1 MRAALPTLPPRLLR
15 FGRTLCLIGAGS
27 AYLCGMLVLGAFAHV
42 SADLPDPSRLWE
54 QTRPPSIQIVDRQ
67 GRDLAVRGAHA
78 LEPLPVTA
86 LPVHLRQAVL
96 ATEDRR
102 FHSHAGIDPYGLA
115 RATLA
120 NLRAG
125 QIVEGG
131 STLTQQLTKNVF
143 LTPEQTL
150 ERKAQ
155 EMIIAVWLERRFT
168 KPELLR
174 LYLSRVYFGSG
185 AWGIEAA
192 TDHYF
197 GRAPDRISLSEA
209 ALLAGLL
216 KAPSALNPSYSPD
229 RAATRMRT
237 VLYAMDDQ
245 GLMADGVLEEA
256 LNTPVAVFGPRRSGD
271 PDYFIDWIWPEI
283 EAQVGV
289 PNRDLVIQVTLD
301 RDLQRVAEASLA
313 TRLDPAR
320 NASQGALVMLD
331 GQGDVL
337 AMVGGADY
345 SASQF
350 NRAVQAKRQ
359 PGSAFKPIVYL
370 AGLRAGMNPWTAS
383 LDAPID
389 VNGWQPRN
397 FKKEFAGPILLED
410 AMARS
415 INTVSVRVL
424 QEAGADAVADTAAQL
439 GLDGL
444 KPYASLALGAQGATV
459 MDMAEAY
466 LPFSTGGHAVPGVG
480 VVSISTGDGT
490 PLYDR
495 PLPEP
500 ERRLGA
506 LEIRQMNR
514 MLIHTVEAGTGR
526 RAQVDGRMIAGKTG
540 TTNDNRDAWFVG
552 YAPDLTLAVW
562 IGNDANQPMARI
574 TGGTIPAEIF
584 GDVMSVALMDRP
596 VAMLPQAERP
606 DNPVPEVVEAD
617 TSFSAL
623 LDQLERATTQSQ
635 PTPLPTSRPT
645 SGLIQGPTP

>member
-1 MRAALPTLPPRLLR
+1 MQFALPTLPRRLAR
-15 FGRTLCLIGAGS
+15 WGRNLLLAGATGT
-27 AYLCGMLVLGAFAHV
+27 YLSGMAVLGAFALV
-42 SADLPDPSRLWE
+42 CTDLPDASRLWE
-54 QTRPPSIQIVDRQ
+54 QTRPPSIQIIDRQ

-78 LEPLPVTA
+78 LEPLPITDMPA
-86 LPVHLRQAVL
+86 HLRQAVL

-115 RATLA
+115 RAALA

-125 QIVEGG
+125 RVVEGG

-150 ERKAQ
+150 RRKAQ

-192 TDHYF
+192 TDRYF
-197 GRAPDRISLSEA
+197 GRPPDRIGLSEA

-216 KAPSALNPSYSPD
+216 KAPSALNPSYAPD
-229 RAATRMRT
+229 RAAERMRT
-237 VLYAMDDQ
+237 VLRAMDRQ
-245 GLMADGVLEEA
+245 GLMAEGVLETA
-256 LNTPVAVFGPRRSGD
+256 LNTPVSVNGPRRSGD

-283 EAQVGV
+283 ESQVGI

-301 RDLQRVAEASLA
+301 RDLQRAAESSVA
-313 TRLDPAR
+313 TRLDADR
-320 NASQGALVMLD
+320 LAAQSALVMLD

-345 SASQF
+345 SVSQF
-350 NRAVQAKRQ
+350 NRAVQARRQ

-370 AGLRAGMNPWTAS
+370 AGMRAGMNPWTAS

-389 VNGWQPRN
+389 VNGWKPRN
-397 FKKEFAGPILLED
+397 FIKEFAGPITLED
-410 AMARS
+410 ALARS

-424 QEAGADAVADTAAQL
+424 QGAGAEAVAQTAASL
-439 GLDGL
+439 GLEGL
-444 KPYASLALGAQGATV
+444 QPYASLALGAQGASV

-466 LPFSTGGHAVPGVG
+466 VPFATGGYAVPPVG
-480 VVSISTGDGT
+480 LISISTGDGM

-495 PLPEP
+495 PLPQA
-500 ERRLGA
+500 ERRLSA
-506 LEIRQMNR
+506 LEVRQMNR
-514 MLIHTVEAGTGR
+514 MLVHAVETGTGG
-526 RAQVDGRMIAGKTG
+526 RAKINGRMIAGKTG
-540 TTNDNRDAWFVG
+540 TTNDHRDAWFIG

-562 IGNDANQPMARI
+562 VGNDANQPMRRV

-584 GDVMSVALMDRP
+584 SDVMSIALEDRP
-596 VAMLPQAERP
+596 FAALP
-606 DNPVPEVVEAD
+606 VVEPRELSAPD
-617 TSFSAL
+617 PLILEPVTSEPVASETSFSAL
-623 LDQLERATTQSQ
+623 LKQLERAASQSQ
-635 PTPLPTSRPT
+635 DGPA
-645 SGLIQGPTP
+645 QGPTP

>member
-1 MRAALPTLPPRLLR
+1 MRFALPTLPPRLTR
-15 FGRTLCLIGAGS
+15 FGRNLFLTGATC
-27 AYLCGMLVLGAFAHV
+27 AYLGGMAVIGAFAYV

-78 LEPLPVTA
+78 LDPLPISD

-125 QIVEGG
+125 HVVEGG

-150 ERKAQ
+150 TRKAQ

-168 KPELLR
+168 KSELLR

-192 TDHYF
+192 TDRYF
-197 GRAPDRISLSEA
+197 GRPPDQISLSEA

-237 VLYAMDDQ
+237 VLYAMDGQ
-245 GLMADGVLEEA
+245 GLMDEGVLETA
-256 LNTPVAVFGPRRSGD
+256 LSTPVAVFGPRSSGG

-283 EAQVGV
+283 ETQVGV
-289 PNRDLVIQVTLD
+289 PNRDMVIQVTLD
-301 RDLQRVAEASLA
+301 RDLQRAAERSVSE
-313 TRLDPAR
+313 RLDEQSG
-320 NASQGALVMLD
+320 ASQAALVMLD

-345 SASQF
+345 RQSQF
-350 NRAVQAKRQ
+350 NRAVQSRRQ

-370 AGLRAGMNPWTAS
+370 AGLRTGLTPWSES
-383 LDAPID
+383 LDAPVD
-389 VNGWQPRN
+389 VNGWKPRN
-397 FKKEFAGPILLED
+397 FKDDFLGPITLQD
-410 AMARS
+410 AMAKS

-424 QEAGADAVADTAAQL
+424 QHAGAQAVSDTAASL
-439 GLDGL
+439 GLEGL
-444 KPYASLALGAQGATV
+444 QPYASLALGAQGARV

-466 LPFSTGGHAVPGVG
+466 QPFSTGGYATPGVG
-480 VVSISTGDGT
+480 LMSISTGDGT

-495 PLPEP
+495 PFPDA

-514 MLIHTVEAGTGR
+514 MLVHVVEAGTGG
-526 RAQVDGRMIAGKTG
+526 RAQVPGRMVAGKTG

-562 IGNDANQPMARI
+562 VGNDANMPMHRI
-574 TGGTIPAEIF
+574 TGGTIPADIF
-584 GDVMSVALMDRP
+584 SDVMSVALQDRP
-596 VAMLPQAERP
+596 AVALPRANKPVSVRP
-606 DNPVPEVVEAD
+606 EEPAA
-617 TSFSAL
+617 FSAL
-623 LDQLERATTQSQ
+623 LDRLEQATIAASS
-635 PTPLPTSRPT
+635 PDDSPP
-645 SGLIQGPTP
+645 QGPTP